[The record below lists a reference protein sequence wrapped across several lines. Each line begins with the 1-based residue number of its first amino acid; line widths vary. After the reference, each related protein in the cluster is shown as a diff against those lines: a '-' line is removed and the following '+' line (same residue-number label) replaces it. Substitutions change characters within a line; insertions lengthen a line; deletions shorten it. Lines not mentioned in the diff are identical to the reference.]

1 MCWWS
6 QAPCEPLREWKPA
19 TIPWVWGSFL
29 ENEERAGSFQVICC
43 GLSQWSPRRYTAG
56 VTDELQSSGHHW
68 SIHRRGP
75 WMPVHLLNHSSPTY
89 LAVTHPRCIVLTV
102 TSLESGESRS
112 PEPGPLEV
120 RGAKLSASCQLT
132 PPPPD
137 PASVCF
143 WFPGFPLK
151 TLTRH
156 PSRTISCLIQIQL

>member
-112 PEPGPLEV
+112 PEPG
-120 RGAKLSASCQLT
+120 ASGGQRSQAVSILPAHT
-132 PPPPD
+132 PTP
-137 PASVCF
+137 
-143 WFPGFPLK
+143 
-151 TLTRH
+151 R
-156 PSRTISCLIQIQL
+156 PSLCLLLVPRVPTQNTY